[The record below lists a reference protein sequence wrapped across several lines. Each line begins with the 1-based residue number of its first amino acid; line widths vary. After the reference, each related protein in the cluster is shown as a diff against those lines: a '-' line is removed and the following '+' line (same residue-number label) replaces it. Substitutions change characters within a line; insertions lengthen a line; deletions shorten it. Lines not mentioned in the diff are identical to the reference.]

1 MAETVPTHNDSKMHT
16 NLIKLGWNQ
25 AFQQQ
30 LITSPQSNLIPARI
44 TREDRGAY
52 TVHMGNRKMTAKLS
66 GTFHNAIQTTLDL
79 PTIGDWVLIE
89 SKDCLIQR
97 VLERSSLFT
106 RQSSGSTSDDQLL
119 AANIDWLFIVA
130 GLDQDY
136 NPKRIQRYLT
146 QAWNSGAQPVIVLN
160 KCDLVEDADTVRAQ
174 LECMIRDAPI
184 HTVSATTLEQ
194 MESLS
199 AYLIPGKT
207 IALSGSSGVGKS
219 SLINALLGKEQ
230 LLTQANRAHDSR
242 GRHTTTWRELILLD
256 GGVCLIDLPG
266 MRELQLTG
274 DQDGVSKTFS
284 DVEEIALGCRYRNCT
299 HEGEPGC
306 AIQKALLNGELSADR
321 YEQYLKLKQENTS
334 TSRRGKKQKLKIKAK
349 SNKWE
354 EKEAFF
360 KEVTIRHRKNQKAK
374 RKFRQEDGF

>member
-1 MAETVPTHNDSKMHT
+1 MAEIVPTHKDSKMHT
-16 NLIKLGWNQ
+16 NLFKLGWNQ

-30 LITSPQSNLIPARI
+30 IVSNLHSNTIPARI
-44 TREDRGAY
+44 TRQDRGSY
-52 TVHMGNRKMTAKLS
+52 SVHTGDHKVRVKLS
-66 GTFHNAIQTTLDL
+66 GTFHNAIQTPLDL
-79 PTIGDWVLIE
+79 PTVGDWVLIE
-89 SKDCLIQR
+89 PKDCLIQR

-174 LECMIRDAPI
+174 LEGMIRDAPI

-194 MESLS
+194 MESLR

-219 SLINALLGKEQ
+219 SLINALLGKKQ
-230 LLTQANRAHDSR
+230 LLTQANRTHDSR

-299 HEGEPGC
+299 HEGEPEC
-306 AIQKALLNGELSADR
+306 AIQEALLNGELSAHR